1 MSELFLVIRFNSMFD
16 RIHNVDSAE
25 TLIGRDAACMIYL
38 PDSLVSR
45 KHAMVLK
52 TDRDFRIRD
61 LKSRNGTRLNGTAIC
76 ADEQLHDGSEVRI
89 GPYVFQVCSSL
100 AKAVYDTAGSD
111 DSTRIEKVGNNDQDP
126 HEQRLSILT
135 PAQHR
140 VYELLLLGLI
150 EKEVATRLKIS
161 VHTVHDHT
169 KAIYKALSV
178 STRGELI
185 SKRETQHDWS
195 STGVP

>member
-1 MSELFLVIRFNSMFD
+1 MMRELFLVIRFKSMFD
-16 RIHNVDSAE
+16 RIHHVDSAE
-25 TLIGRDAACMIYL
+25 TLIGRDATCQICVSDL
-38 PDSLVSR
+38 FVSR
-45 KHAMVLK
+45 NHAVVLK

-61 LKSRNGTRLNGTAIC
+61 LNSRNGTRLNGTPVC
-76 ADEQLHDGSEVRI
+76 ADEQLHDGSEMRI

-100 AKAVYDTAGSD
+100 AKAVHDTAGSD
-111 DSTRIEKVGNNDQDP
+111 ESTRTEKVGSNSQKPDAP
-126 HEQRLSILT
+126 GMSVLT

-140 VYELLLLGLI
+140 VYELLLHGLI

-178 STRGELI
+178 STRGELF
-185 SKRETQHDWS
+185 SRRETQHD
-195 STGVP
+195 

>member
-1 MSELFLVIRFNSMFD
+1 MMKELFLVIRFNSKFD
-16 RIHNVDSAE
+16 RIHRVDSAE
-25 TLIGRDAACMIYL
+25 TLIGRDATCQICVSDL
-38 PDSLVSR
+38 LVSR
-45 KHAMVLK
+45 MHALVLK

-61 LKSRNGTRLNGTAIC
+61 LNSRNGTRLNGTPVC
-76 ADEQLHDGSEVRI
+76 TDEQLHDGSEMRI

-100 AKAVYDTAGSD
+100 AKAVCDTASSD
-111 DSTRIEKVGNNDQDP
+111 DSTRTENVGRTDQDSNEP
-126 HEQRLSILT
+126 RLSVLT

-140 VYELLLLGLI
+140 VYELLLHGLI

-185 SKRETQHDWS
+185 SKRGTQHN
-195 STGVP
+195 

>member
-16 RIHNVDSAE
+16 RIHRVDSAE
-25 TLIGRDAACMIYL
+25 THIGRDATCQICVSD
-38 PDSLVSR
+38 PLVSR

-61 LKSRNGTRLNGTAIC
+61 LNSRNGTRVNGTAIC
-76 ADEQLHDGSEVRI
+76 ADERLHDGSEVRI
-89 GPYVFQVCSSL
+89 GSYDFQVCSSL
-100 AKAVYDTAGSD
+100 AKAVSDTAGSD
-111 DSTRIEKVGNNDQDP
+111 DSTRTEKVGSNGQNP
-126 HEQRLSILT
+126 NGPRLSILT

-140 VYELLLLGLI
+140 VYELLLHGLI

-185 SKRETQHDWS
+185 SKRETQHD
-195 STGVP
+195 